1 MDDQQAEDLARQ
13 SEDASCRL
21 TTDER
26 VQASGEARFWRWT
39 AVGLWALA
47 LGKGLREPNTWAYT
61 QAQLDYRFGF
71 IRRGLLGELLGHPL
85 GLNHYGHFAV
95 LSTALLLVLFG
106 LLALLAHRSRLAR
119 WTPPGELLA
128 VYASSYSVSYLAH
141 VNGYFD
147 VPLALLCV
155 GPLIVRS
162 TGWRVL
168 AAVGSTVVGILIHEQ
183 FFFAFLPLLIVS
195 VLFGVAT
202 AKTSVERR
210 VAWGGGILL
219 AVVGVSMLLYCAR
232 YGTVS
237 EVQGDRIRQSVEQKA
252 DYPVNALML
261 TEMSVSPHEN
271 MKIMR
276 SQWNRST
283 YIPGQA
289 ESLLMF
295 APTAAVLLW
304 ATLVL
309 LRRWRPGR
317 YRWIYAGVLF
327 GTLAPLSLHLMGW
340 DKSRWNELLSL
351 NAFVLLLVVSQQMG
365 NERVRLPVR
374 LRRAC
379 LVVMLLNMAT
389 GGAMLDDR
397 HIRPF
402 PLLRNPDGGIAENV
416 H

>member
-85 GLNHYGHFAV
+85 GLNHYMHFAV
-95 LSTALLLVLFG
+95 LSTALLLFLFG
-106 LLALLAHRSRLAR
+106 LLALLAHRSGVAR

-141 VNGYFD
+141 MNGYLD

-155 GPLIVRS
+155 GPLLVRS
-162 TGWRVL
+162 TGWRL
-168 AAVGSTVVGILIHEQ
+168 AAAVGSTMVGILIHEQ

-195 VLFGVAT
+195 VLLAAAT
-202 AKTSVERR
+202 AKTSAERR
-210 VAWGGGILL
+210 LAWGGGILL
-219 AVVGVSMLLYCAR
+219 VVVGVSLTLYCVR
-232 YGTVS
+232 HGSVS
-237 EVQGDRIRQSVEQKA
+237 EVQSEQIRQSVQQET
-252 DYPVNALML
+252 DHPVNVLML
-261 TEMSVSPHEN
+261 TESSISPRKN
-271 MKIMR
+271 MEIMR
-276 SQWNRST
+276 SVWHRST
-283 YIPGQA
+283 FIPAQV

-295 APTAAVLLW
+295 APTAAVLSW

-309 LRRWRPGR
+309 LRRWRPRR

-327 GTLAPLSLHLMGW
+327 ATLAPLSLHLMGW

-351 NAFVLLLVVSQQMG
+351 NAFLLLLVVSQQMG
-365 NERVRLPVR
+365 DKPVQLPVR

-389 GGAMLDDR
+389 GGSMLDNR

-402 PLLRNPDGGIAENV
+402 PLLRNPDGAIVESAQ
-416 H
+416 

>member
-1 MDDQQAEDLARQ
+1 MNDRATGRAHFQERAAERESSA
-13 SEDASCRL
+13 
-21 TTDER
+21 ER
-26 VQASGEARFWRWT
+26 SAEARGERRFWLWT
-39 AVGLWALA
+39 AVGLGAIA
-47 LGKGLREPNTWAYT
+47 FGKGIREPNAWSYT
-61 QAQLDYRFGF
+61 QAQLDYSAGFMRGGLFGTV
-71 IRRGLLGELLGHPL
+71 LGHWL
-85 GLNHYGHFAV
+85 GLNQYAHFAV
-95 LSTALLLVLFG
+95 VSTVLLLLLYG
-106 LLALLAHRSRLAR
+106 ALALLARSSKLAER
-119 WTPPGELLA
+119 TPPGELLA